1 MNEELIDLEGNVS
14 QWSENGLFIVSGLQK
29 SVPLPGAFSLGD
41 AYPNPFNPVTSINFA
56 VPVESDISIQVYNIQ
71 GRVIETLVHDIMEA
85 GYHTVTWHADD
96 HSSGIYFVKMI
107 SGEYVKTQKLMLV
120 K

>member
-1 MNEELIDLEGNVS
+1 M
-14 QWSENGLFIVSGLQK
+14 
-29 SVPLPGAFSLGD
+29 PLPGAFSLGD

-71 GRVIETLVHDIMEA
+71 GRVIETLVNGIMEA

-96 HSSGIYFVKMI
+96 LSSGIYFVKMI
-107 SGEYVKTQKLMLV
+107 GGEYVKTQKLMLV